1 MKNNKKLFSAIMVIC
16 GICGLTSC
24 INDQQTLD
32 EKPKQLNITVLLD
45 LSDRI
50 SPTVHSAVPSHA
62 ERDTAII
69 MEIVDLFKQD
79 MNRLGGYNAMGKLRV
94 EMEPWPAIANINNIQ
109 KELDVDCSEMNTK
122 EKKELYDNIEA
133 TFSHALA
140 EIYDETIMSSRWA
153 GSDIWRFF
161 KNKVDMYIEK
171 DTCYRN
177 ILIILTDGY
186 IYHENTRAQD
196 GNSVQCLTKSTIGK
210 YRTTNDPIKE
220 IQSSGFGLMI
230 PRDDLQN
237 LEVLVLEVTP
247 EDGQNNDDDILKYC
261 IGEWLKGMGVSKE
274 KYAIY
279 TTDLPSNTAKRIR
292 HFIQ

>member
-1 MKNNKKLFSAIMVIC
+1 MKKSKILLGTIVFFC

-50 SPTVHSAVPSHA
+50 SPTIHSAIPSHA

-79 MNRLGGYNAMGKLRV
+79 MNRLGGFNAMGKLRV
-94 EMEPWPAIANINNIQ
+94 EMEPWPAIANINNLQ

-122 EKKELYDNIEA
+122 EKKELYDNIET
-133 TFSHALA
+133 TFSHALS
-140 EIYDETIMSSRWA
+140 EIYGETIKSSRWS

-186 IYHENTRAQD
+186 IYHENTKAQN
-196 GNSVQCLTKSTIGK
+196 GNSVQHLTKNTIGK
-210 YRTTNDPIKE
+210 YRTANNPIEE
-220 IQSSGFGLMI
+220 IQKDGFGLMV
-230 PRDDLQN
+230 PRNDLQN
-237 LEVLVLEVTP
+237 LEVLVLEVNP
-247 EDGQNNDDDILKYC
+247 EEGQSKDDDILTYC
-261 IGEWLKGMGVSKE
+261 IGEWLKEMGVGN
-274 KYAIY
+274 YAVY
-279 TTDLPSNTAKRIR
+279 TTDLPSNTAKRVR
-292 HFIQ
+292 HFIE